1 MLSIR
6 LLETPADLY
15 PLEDLQRQ
23 IWSGSETDIVP
34 LHVLVTAAHNGGLT
48 LGAFENEK
56 MIGFVFGFP
65 GLEFTP
71 DGPRPKHCSHM
82 LGVLAEHRNSGA
94 GFALKRAQWQ
104 MIRRQQIDH
113 ITWTYDPLLSANAR
127 LNIAKLGAVCV
138 TYRREEYGQMRDELN
153 AGLPSDRLQVDWWIN
168 TPRVERR
175 LGKRPRPTLN
185 LTHIAKSG
193 LRPSYAAPSTGK
205 WIRPP
210 EQIPPLEQRL
220 LLAQIPA
227 DFIALK
233 NEDLILARDWRFF
246 AREFFETAF
255 AQGYIVTDFVVD
267 GQRGYYLL
275 THGDS
280 SLDQFE

>member
-1 MLSIR
+1 
-6 LLETPADLY
+6 
-15 PLEDLQRQ
+15 
-23 IWSGSETDIVP
+23 
-34 LHVLVTAAHNGGLT
+34 
-48 LGAFENEK
+48 
-56 MIGFVFGFP
+56 
-65 GLEFTP
+65 
-71 DGPRPKHCSHM
+71 
-82 LGVLAEHRNSGA
+82 
-94 GFALKRAQWQ
+94 
-104 MIRRQQIDH
+104 
-113 ITWTYDPLLSANAR
+113 
-127 LNIAKLGAVCV
+127 
-138 TYRREEYGQMRDELN
+138 
-153 AGLPSDRLQVDWWIN
+153 
-168 TPRVERR
+168 
-175 LGKRPRPTLN
+175 
-185 LTHIAKSG
+185 